1 VQQCNQ
7 LSVSLDIDGK
17 KGLQLISINDM
28 IYFEY
33 DGIIN
38 RIMIHTL
45 KEKFYTMGTL
55 KYFVELLNNS
65 GYNFKVVDRNNVVNL
80 DNIVYLDE
88 STKKAFFEF
97 PVVSGSKGCTFSR
110 KLFDEVYRGFAGGL
124 VAPT

>member
-1 VQQCNQ
+1 MQQCKQ

-17 KGLQLISINDM
+17 KGLQLININDM

-65 GYNFKVVDRNNVVNL
+65 GFNFKVVDRNNVVNI
-80 DNIVYLDE
+80 DNIVYLDG
-88 STKKAFFEF
+88 STKKAYFEY
-97 PVVSGSKGCTFSR
+97 PVVSGSKGCTFSG
-110 KLFDEVYRGFAGGL
+110 KLFDEVYKDLAGGS
-124 VAPT
+124 VITT